1 MIEREP
7 GHKSLRE
14 SPNIAVILA
23 LTSRE
28 VKAKLA
34 AFKFPVRILV
44 PLLKVCL
51 RKGLQLKT
59 DLAPRRSRGLR
70 CPRRSVVIT
79 THLHQAT
86 GHRLV
91 IVIVQLHDS
100 AHGVIVV
107 TILLHDAAFCIVV
120 IAIDLHDSALTIVI
134 AIGTELHDAAHL
146 TTIVTSAAEL
156 HHATHASIIV
166 ITSIA
171 HLHHSA
177 HATC

>member
-1 MIEREP
+1 MIKREP

-14 SPNIAVILA
+14 SPNVALILA

-34 AFKFPVRILV
+34 AFKFPVRVLV
-44 PLLKVCL
+44 PLFEVCL

-70 CPRRSVVIT
+70 SLSRSVVIT
-79 THLHQAT
+79 AHLHHAT

-100 AHGVIVV
+100 THGVIVI
-107 TILLHDAAFCIVV
+107 TILLHDATFCIVV
-120 IAIDLHDSALTIVI
+120 IAVDLHDTALTIVI
-134 AIGTELHDAAHL
+134 SVCT
-146 TTIVTSAAEL
+146 EL
-156 HHATHASIIV
+156 HHATHTTIIV
-166 ITSIA
+166 IMTTA
-171 HLHHSA
+171 KLHHAA
-177 HATC
+177 HATR